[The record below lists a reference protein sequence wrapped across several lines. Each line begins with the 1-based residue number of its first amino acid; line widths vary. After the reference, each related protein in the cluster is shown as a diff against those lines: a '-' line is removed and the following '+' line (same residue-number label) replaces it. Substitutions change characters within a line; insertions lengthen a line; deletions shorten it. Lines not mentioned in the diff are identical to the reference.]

1 MEGKINFFY
10 FLRDRITGGKKMA
23 TKKEA
28 IVITPAICN
37 VTSKLKEKGAGSFN
51 CVQGYTVSTGSNFV
65 HFVTARPDGVENNV
79 AVGHMLGDIMSV
91 SKNRELGHANDCA
104 YYDSGFFIAQGG
116 GNTTSTKIKRLDNS
130 LNHVATYTYS
140 AMKDSGKL
148 TNITCIAHLSSK
160 YFILGSGTKF
170 AICFL
175 DTNNNL
181 LIEKSRFTITD
192 TDLSM
197 LKRDNCT
204 RSGQGIYYSRGK
216 LYKVYSYSSGTIIKK
231 NDIAVFTLRG
241 SSPLFSGATLDT
253 IYSCDK
259 TGKEFFEVE
268 SITSP
273 DSGSTMYILANVIDS
288 GESSDKDRIY
298 SVSLS

>member
-1 MEGKINFFY
+1 MEG
-10 FLRDRITGGKKMA
+10 
-23 TKKEA
+23 
-28 IVITPAICN
+28 
-37 VTSKLKEKGAGSFN
+37 
-51 CVQGYTVSTGSNFV
+51 
-65 HFVTARPDGVENNV
+65 
-79 AVGHMLGDIMSV
+79 
-91 SKNRELGHANDCA
+91 
-104 YYDSGFFIAQGG
+104 
-116 GNTTSTKIKRLDNS
+116 KIKRLDNS

-181 LIEKSRFTITD
+181 LIEKSRFSITD
-192 TDLSM
+192 TDLS
-197 LKRDNCT
+197 
-204 RSGQGIYYSRGK
+204 
-216 LYKVYSYSSGTIIKK
+216 
-231 NDIAVFTLRG
+231 
-241 SSPLFSGATLDT
+241 

-288 GESSDKDRIY
+288 GERSDILY
-298 SVSLS
+298 SPGNFSDQRNTSERVVNHVSIVKEKWYNY